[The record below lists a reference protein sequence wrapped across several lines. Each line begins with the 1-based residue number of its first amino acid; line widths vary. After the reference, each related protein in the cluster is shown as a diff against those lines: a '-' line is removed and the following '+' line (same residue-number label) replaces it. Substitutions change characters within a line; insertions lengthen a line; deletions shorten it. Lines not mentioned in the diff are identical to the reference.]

1 MNKKNNEKRKFVRLS
16 AVAHNRIKELSK
28 TTGVKLERIV
38 DDAVFM
44 YLKMHVTSP
53 VTMVRGHGE

>member
-1 MNKKNNEKRKFVRLS
+1 MNKKIDKRKFVRLS
-16 AVAHNRIKELSK
+16 GVAHNRIKELSK

-53 VTMVRGHGE
+53 IRMDRGTGE